1 MEKLILIDG
10 NSLFNRAFY
19 STPLTFTNKDG
30 TPTNAIY
37 GFTAMLFKTF
47 TDLKPTRLAV
57 AFDLR
62 APTFRH
68 KLFADY
74 KGTRKGMPEELAV
87 QVPYIKE
94 MLRAMEIKIVEKEG
108 FEADDVLGTIAKH
121 YDGETIIIT
130 GDNDYLQLIDDSTT
144 IYLTK
149 KGLSEID
156 VKNAQT
162 LLDSHKLT
170 PSQIIDLKSLMGDAS
185 DNIPGVKG
193 VGEKTAADLL
203 EKYQT
208 LDGVYAHIDEIKGK
222 LQEKLIADKENAYL
236 SYKLATIEVNA
247 PIDFDI
253 DDAVV
258 KLPFPHKVVTLF
270 EQLSFNSLLK
280 RTEFFSDDGL
290 TAEVSDET
298 KNVELKSVGEFKDVI
313 AKHKK
318 DKQIAIDFSTNSFA
332 FDKNLGYT
340 VAISEN
346 LFSEGVTYD
355 DFIDLLKQLI
365 VNKKICLY
373 DIKSTLHSMKN
384 YSLDLSNAEYDLMLM

>member
-208 LDGVYAHIDEIKGK
+208 LDGVYSHLDEIKGK
-222 LQEKLIADKENAYL
+222 LQEK
-236 SYKLATIEVNA
+236 
-247 PIDFDI
+247 
-253 DDAVV
+253 
-258 KLPFPHKVVTLF
+258 
-270 EQLSFNSLLK
+270 
-280 RTEFFSDDGL
+280 
-290 TAEVSDET
+290 
-298 KNVELKSVGEFKDVI
+298 
-313 AKHKK
+313 
-318 DKQIAIDFSTNSFA
+318 
-332 FDKNLGYT
+332 
-340 VAISEN
+340 
-346 LFSEGVTYD
+346 
-355 DFIDLLKQLI
+355 
-365 VNKKICLY
+365 
-373 DIKSTLHSMKN
+373 
-384 YSLDLSNAEYDLMLM
+384 